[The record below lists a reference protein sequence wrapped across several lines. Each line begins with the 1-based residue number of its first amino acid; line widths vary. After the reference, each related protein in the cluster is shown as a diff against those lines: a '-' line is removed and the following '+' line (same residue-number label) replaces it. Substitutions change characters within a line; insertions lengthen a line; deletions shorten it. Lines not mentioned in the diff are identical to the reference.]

1 MLQEGVRM
9 KKLRFEDP
17 ESIINTIKNEIAKVK
32 DGRYVHRMDALL
44 LIALGHNAYEV
55 AEMYGH
61 SPRSLHDWIKG
72 VKEHGIE
79 YLKDDPKPGR
89 PRRLDE
95 ATANKLKQELI
106 LPPSELGYNQARW
119 DGRLLSEHLK
129 KQYGIELKV
138 RRCQELFHELGF
150 SYKRPRKVAHGS
162 SKEAKAVFKK
172 NG

>member
-1 MLQEGVRM
+1 MRM
-9 KKLRFEDP
+9 KQLQFEDP
-17 ESIINTIKNEIAKVK
+17 ESIITTIKQEIANVK

-44 LIALGHNAYEV
+44 LIALGRNAYEV

-79 YLKDDPKPGR
+79 YLKDEPKPGR
-89 PRRLDE
+89 PSKLDE
-95 ATANKLKQELI
+95 ATANKLKQELM

-119 DGRLLSEHLK
+119 DGKLLSEHLRK
-129 KQYGIELKV
+129 KYDIELKV

-150 SYKRPRKVAHGS
+150 SYKRPRKMAYGS
-162 SKEAKAVFKK
+162 SVEAKEAFKK
-172 NG
+172 NS

>member
-1 MLQEGVRM
+1 M
-9 KKLRFEDP
+9 KKLQLDDP
-17 ESIINTIKNEIAKVK
+17 EAMIAKIKQEIATVK

-44 LIALGHNAYEV
+44 LIALGQNAYEV

-72 VKEHGIE
+72 VQEHGIE

-89 PRRLDE
+89 PKKVDDF
-95 ATANKLKQELI
+95 TANKLKQELT
-106 LPPSELGYNQARW
+106 LPPNELGYNQARW
-119 DGRLLSEHLK
+119 DGKLLSEHLK
-129 KQYGIELKV
+129 KSYGIELKV

-150 SYKRPRKVAHGS
+150 SYKRPRKMAYGS
-162 SKEAKAVFKK
+162 SVEAKETFKK

>member
-1 MLQEGVRM
+1 M
-9 KKLRFEDP
+9 KKLQFDDP
-17 ESIINTIKNEIAKVK
+17 ENIINKIKMEISMVK

-61 SPRSLHDWIKG
+61 SPRSLHEWIKG

-89 PRRLDE
+89 PRKIDNE
-95 ATANKLKQELI
+95 TASKLKQDI
-106 LPPSELGYNQARW
+106 MRSPSELGYNQARW
-119 DGRLLSEHLK
+119 DGKLLSEHLK
-129 KQYGIELKV
+129 KVYKIELKV

-150 SYKRPRKVAHGS
+150 SFKRPRKMAYGS
-162 SKEAKAVFKK
+162 SEEAKEAFKK
-172 NG
+172 NC

>member
-1 MLQEGVRM
+1 MRM
-9 KKLRFEDP
+9 KKLQLDDP
-17 ESIINTIKNEIAKVK
+17 EAMIAKIKQEIATVK

-44 LIALGHNAYEV
+44 LIALGQNAYEV

-72 VKEHGIE
+72 VQEHGIE

-89 PRRLDE
+89 PKKVDDF
-95 ATANKLKQELI
+95 TANKLKQELM
-106 LPPSELGYNQARW
+106 LPPNELGYNQARW
-119 DGRLLSEHLK
+119 DGKLLSEHLK
-129 KQYGIELKV
+129 KSYGIELKV

-150 SYKRPRKVAHGS
+150 SYKRPRKMAYGPS
-162 SKEAKAVFKK
+162 AEAKETFKK